1 MFTSVCLLFVC
12 LSSAGNTGNAF
23 KLEPHPSGQSASLVA
38 SKRLDREA
46 KSLYIITIQATNNDE
61 NKTTTKVILIN
72 VTDEND
78 NPPVFS
84 RHNYSVTIF
93 SNRSIGSEVLR
104 VNAKD
109 ADIGE
114 NARISFHLLNYRSLF
129 RILPRS
135 GTILLNQKIRVDR
148 TTRPYE
154 LQVEAR
160 NGAHKSLTIVRVRVL
175 PVNEYRPFFE
185 NLKYTIRVSE
195 AIKTGNSVTRVLAR
209 DYDYGVNGEL
219 NFTIITGN
227 KTYFRIDDDGVVRT
241 RQSLLTLGGSN
252 YTLTVVVS
260 DKGTP
265 PKRSLHV
272 ADVYITIEEIQKHK
286 VKFDLPL
293 YHVSIAEDTPV
304 GTSILTV
311 RAVTGMRRTRIH
323 GTSQAERKL
332 DRKSRKVVYSIG
344 NPNGYRYFSIGK
356 HTGEI
361 KTKAA
366 MDYEKVKSYRYV
378 IKKNKYSDV
387 FLKQQQQQ
395 KNVNNQGLMKW
406 SKHYFLYRG

>member
-1 MFTSVCLLFVC
+1 MFTSVYLLFVC

-23 KLEPHPSGQSASLVA
+23 KLEPHPRGQGASLVA

-46 KSLYIITIQATNNDE
+46 KSLYTITIQATNNDE

-93 SNRSIGSEVLR
+93 SNRSSGSEVLR
-104 VNAKD
+104 VNATD

-114 NARISFHLLNYRSLF
+114 NARISFHLLNYRTLF

-135 GTILLNQKIRVDR
+135 GTILLNQKLRVDR

-175 PVNEYRPFFE
+175 PVNEHRPFFE

-260 DKGTP
+260 DKGIP

-286 VKFDLPL
+286 VKFDLQL
-293 YHVSIAEDTPV
+293 YHVSIAENTPV
-304 GTSILTV
+304 GATILTV
-311 RAVTGMRRTRIH
+311 RAVTGMRRTRIE
-323 GTSQAERKL
+323 GTSQVERKL
-332 DRKSRKVVYSIG
+332 DRKSRRVVYSIG
-344 NPNGYRYFSIGK
+344 NPDGYRYFSIGR

-361 KTKAA
+361 KTKVA

-378 IKKNKYSDV
+378 INKNKYSDV
-387 FLKQQQQQ
+387 FLIETTTTK
-395 KNVNNQGLMKW
+395 KCK
-406 SKHYFLYRG
+406 